1 MKSKWKVYLA
11 LSGNYGVYRLK
22 DASQPDIMG
31 NREFGGA
38 VFNLRSIAEDFAKR
52 LNGEGEE

>member
-22 DASQPDIMG
+22 DVDEPDIMG

-38 VFNLRSIAEDFAKR
+38 VFNLKRLAEDFAKR
-52 LNGEGEE
+52 LNREGEE

>member
-11 LSGNYGVYRLK
+11 LSGRYGIYRLK
-22 DASQPDIMG
+22 DVSKPDIMG

-38 VFNLRSIAEDFAKR
+38 VFNLKKLADDLAKK

>member
-11 LSGNYGVYRLK
+11 LSGNYGIYRLK
-22 DASQPDIMG
+22 DVNKPDAMG

-38 VFNLRSIAEDFAKR
+38 VFNLKSIAEDLAKK